1 MAHDTITRQLFHQIV
16 VPLRGDLNVKTTERE
31 QLNQVRRAPTESQEI
46 NLQEDVQEAVRRRAY
61 EIFEQ
66 RGMEPGSE
74 LEDWLQAE
82 AEVLDAWASRR
93 AA

>member
-1 MAHDTITRQLFHQIV
+1 
-16 VPLRGDLNVKTTERE
+16 VKSAERE
-31 QLNQVRRAPTESQEI
+31 QLNQLRKAPSDLQEI
-46 NLQEDVQEAVRRRAY
+46 DVQEQVRRRAY
-61 EIFEQ
+61 EIFQQ

-82 AEVLDAWASRR
+82 AEVLDTRVSRR